1 MKSFFI
7 PSASFSRQKSDTN
20 KPTNKQAKTH
30 QLKNMQANTH
40 QLINTKTVMSGNSL
54 LSNRRKASQE
64 ILGDDISV
72 PEIRPIT
79 SDDLKHE
86 KPSTYRHA
94 LDTPKRIPP
103 THHHV
108 HPSVRTM
115 ILNPVKMSS
124 IELQGHQYNKT
135 PSNTRLSLAVSLPM
149 VAVASAD
156 NRYD

>member
-1 MKSFFI
+1 
-7 PSASFSRQKSDTN
+7 
-20 KPTNKQAKTH
+20 
-30 QLKNMQANTH
+30 MQANTH

-94 LDTPKRIPP
+94 LDTPKRMPP

-124 IELQGHQYNKT
+124 IEIAQMIQLPVAIDVNAANAKFRNKLQGHQYNKT